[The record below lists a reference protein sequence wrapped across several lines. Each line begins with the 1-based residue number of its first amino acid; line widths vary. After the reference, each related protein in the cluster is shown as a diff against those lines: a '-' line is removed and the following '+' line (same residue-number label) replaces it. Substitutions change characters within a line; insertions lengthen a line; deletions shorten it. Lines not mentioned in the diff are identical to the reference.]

1 MENVRQKAQ
10 SLPVF
15 PVAVV
20 LAAALLGLI
29 LFLPLPL

>member
-1 MENVRQKAQ
+1 MESLRQKAQ
-10 SLPVF
+10 SLSVF
-15 PVAVV
+15 PVAVA